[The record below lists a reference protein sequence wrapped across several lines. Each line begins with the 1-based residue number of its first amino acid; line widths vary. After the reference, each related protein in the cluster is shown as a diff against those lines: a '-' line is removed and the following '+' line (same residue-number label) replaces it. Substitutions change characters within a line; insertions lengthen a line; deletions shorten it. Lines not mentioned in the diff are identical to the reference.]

1 MKRWLPFPRLSV
13 GLLVMWLLL
22 QQSLSAGHVLLGGL
36 IGLCMPLLLAALRPP
51 LGGGGKPLS
60 ALRLSRRVLV
70 DITRSNIAVAG
81 IILRP
86 VPRQRRAGFVR
97 IPLQMRNPNGLAVL
111 ACIIT
116 ATPGTIWAAYDAAH
130 GILLIHVL
138 DLVDEDTWIS
148 TIKQRYESLLLEIFP

>member
-13 GLLVMWLLL
+13 ALLVMWLLL
-22 QQSLSAGHVLLGGL
+22 QQTLSAGQVVIGVL
-36 IGLCMPLLLAALRPP
+36 IGLGMPLLLSALRPP
-51 LGGGGKPLS
+51 LGGGGKPLRAVRL
-60 ALRLSRRVLV
+60 ALRVLV

-138 DLVDEDTWIS
+138 DLVDEETWIS